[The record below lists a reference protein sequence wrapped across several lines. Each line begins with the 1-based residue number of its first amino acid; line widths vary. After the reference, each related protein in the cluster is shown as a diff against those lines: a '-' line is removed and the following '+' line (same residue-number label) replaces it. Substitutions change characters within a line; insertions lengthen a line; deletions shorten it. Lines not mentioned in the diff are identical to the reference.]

1 MRKRAYRATAVKDVK
16 VLEVI
21 PRLAEGRVVVGLDI
35 SKGEVLAVVRD
46 SAGHFERPWKAK
58 QPSEVRALVEL
69 IGGLTRQRPVTVAME
84 PTGTY
89 GDALR
94 QALTDA
100 GLTVHRVGGK
110 AASDY
115 AEVFDGVPSA
125 HDGKDAAV
133 VAELA
138 AIGKS
143 RAWPMPEPSSWDAK
157 VEGQVQW
164 MDTQQAILQLWQGRL
179 EGLLARHWPELTTI
193 VPLKSVTL
201 MRMLMHY
208 GSPAAVARDPGA
220 AKQIAAWGG
229 YYLKPV
235 KVERLVESA
244 KTTIGVRMTEEDA
257 KLLQRFAEQ
266 AWQARTEVRQAQ
278 RELRRLAGQNATVER
293 MAQVVAPA
301 TACVLYATVGDPH
314 DYHCGEAYRKALGLN
329 LKERSSGKYQGKL
342 KITKRGPS
350 LARRWLF
357 FTALRQIKQ
366 SPVRGWYEQKKRKD
380 QDRGLGAVVAVM
392 RKLALALY
400 AVGARGE
407 TFDAERLLPG
417 RPWPRQ
423 KPTAPAALQ
432 GALPPDPRDL
442 SLLGQSRKVKQR
454 AVEQATRPPDL
465 SVSAPGAAL
474 GSVPTGALSSAQDQQ
489 T

>member
-21 PRLAEGRVVVGLDI
+21 ARIAEGRVCVGLDI
-35 SKGEVLAVVRD
+35 SKGEVFAVVRD
-46 SAGHFERPWKAK
+46 STGHFERPWKAK
-58 QPSEVRALVEL
+58 QPRELRELV
-69 IGGLTRQRPVTVAME
+69 GLMGQLSRQRPLIVALE

-94 QALTDA
+94 QALCDA
-100 GLTVHRVGGK
+100 GLAVHRVSGK

-143 RAWPMPEPSSWDAK
+143 RPWPTRDASSWEGE

-179 EGLLARHWPELTTI
+179 EGLLARHWPELTSI
-193 VPLKSVTL
+193 VGLTTVTL
-201 MRMLMHY
+201 LRLLMHY
-208 GSPAAVARDPGA
+208 GSPAAVAQDAEA
-220 AKQIAAWGG
+220 ANKIAAWGG
-229 YYLKPV
+229 HYLKPE
-235 KVERLVESA
+235 KVRRLVESA
-244 KTTIGVRMTEEDA
+244 QATVGVRMTEEGA
-257 KLLQRFAEQ
+257 ELLKRFAEQ
-266 AWQARTEVRQAQ
+266 AWQARGEVRTAQ
-278 RELRRLAGQNATVER
+278 RELKRLAGQDATVER
-293 MAQVVAPA
+293 MAQAVGAA
-301 TACVLYATVGDPH
+301 TACVLYSTVGDPH

-357 FTALRQIKQ
+357 FAALRQIKQ

-400 AVGARGE
+400 AVGARSVP
-407 TFDAERLLPG
+407 FDSQRLFPG
-417 RPWPRQ
+417 RPWPRCEMTSV
-423 KPTAPAALQ
+423 PTPQ
-432 GALPPDPRDL
+432 GALPPTPRDL
-442 SLLGQSRKVKQR
+442 SPSGQSRKARKKK
-454 AVEQATRPPDL
+454 
-465 SVSAPGAAL
+465 GAAER
-474 GSVPTGALSSAQDQQ
+474 
-489 T
+489 

>member
-16 VLEVI
+16 VSEVI
-21 PRLAEGRVVVGLDI
+21 ARLAEGRVCVGLDI
-35 SKGEVLAVVRD
+35 SKAEAFAVVRD
-46 SAGHFERPWKAK
+46 SLGRYERPWKAK
-58 QPSEVRALVEL
+58 QPTEVRLLVQLLGEL
-69 IGGLTRQRPVTVAME
+69 ARQRSLIVALE

-94 QALTDA
+94 QALCDA
-100 GLTVHRVGGK
+100 GLSVHRVSGK

-143 RAWPMPEPSSWDAK
+143 RAWPVEDASDWDAK
-157 VEGQVQW
+157 VEGHVQW

-179 EGLLARHWPELTTI
+179 EGLLARHWPELTSIMALTT
-193 VPLKSVTL
+193 VTL
-201 MRMLMHY
+201 LRVLMHY
-208 GSPAAVARDPGA
+208 GSPAAVANDSA
-220 AKQIAAWGG
+220 AAERIAAWGG
-229 YYLKPV
+229 HYLKPA
-235 KVERLVESA
+235 KVQRLVESA
-244 KTTIGVRMTEEDA
+244 KTTVGVRMTEQGAELLKQFA
-257 KLLQRFAEQ
+257 KQ

-278 RELRRLAGQNATVER
+278 RELKRLAGQNSTVER
-293 MAQVVAPA
+293 MAQAVGAA
-301 TACVLYATVGDPH
+301 TACVLYSTVGDPH

-357 FTALRQIKQ
+357 FAALRQIQQ
-366 SPVRGWYEQKKRKD
+366 SPVRGWYEKKKHKD

-400 AVGARGE
+400 AVGARDE
-407 TFDAERLLPG
+407 TFDAQRLLPG
-417 RPWPRQ
+417 RPWPRSG
-423 KPTAPAALQ
+423 TTGAAAIQ

-442 SLLGQSRKVKQR
+442 SPSGQSRKRNKR
-454 AVEQATRPPDL
+454 AVEQATRPPEP
-465 SVSAPGAAL
+465 SVLAPDAAL
-474 GSVPTGALSSAQDQQ
+474 GSVPTGALSSAQGQQ